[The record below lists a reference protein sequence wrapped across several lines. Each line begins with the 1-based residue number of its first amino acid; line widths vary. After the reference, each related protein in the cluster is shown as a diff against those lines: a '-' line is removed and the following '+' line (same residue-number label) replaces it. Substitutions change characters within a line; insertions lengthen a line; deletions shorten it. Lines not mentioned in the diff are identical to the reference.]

1 MISTP
6 KCLSNLSTQL
16 PSHCHQLSPGSHHC
30 PLPCPT
36 GSHNVCT
43 AVSVLPDL
51 ALLHLFF
58 LFPSNFVSEGAG
70 HICFGLISKSLPV
83 YPNSLSS
90 SHPTP
95 GPHTGPNLY
104 LPHTQGPGTEM
115 LTTGQS
121 IHGTDAISSV
131 SESSSSYNFYISF
144 LK

>member
-16 PSHCHQLSPGSHHC
+16 PSHCHQLSPGVSS
-30 PLPCPT
+30 LPTPVPHRKPQC
-36 GSHNVCT
+36 
-43 AVSVLPDL
+43 
-51 ALLHLFF
+51 LHSSLCASRLSPIASFF